1 MEILYD
7 GFIPKNREAKILFFF
22 YKNIVKE
29 IDDFKELCTDIAQ
42 KRDTLLSNVKNYVA
56 KYPSTEDAPI
66 EEFNAIKKQIAEQSI
81 WINKV
86 NHAYE
91 IARNKIID
99 SIDNDIIKEY
109 TKGLMDS
116 LSTISRLAALE
127 EGEKML
133 NNVKNYLK

>member
-1 MEILYD
+1 M
-7 GFIPKNREAKILFFF
+7 
-22 YKNIVKE
+22 KE

-42 KRDTLLSNVKNYVA
+42 KRDTLLSNVKDYVA

-99 SIDNDIIKEY
+99 SIDNNIIEEY

-116 LSTISRLAALE
+116 LSIISRLAALE

-133 NNVKNYLK
+133 NNVKNY